1 MFFAFQLI
9 RLLQLLYV
17 MTNELQKNNHQ
28 VVSIT

>member
-17 MTNELQKNNHQ
+17 MTNELQKNNPQ